1 MYRPTLPSK
10 ALRDTY
16 ITERPDMPAFTRI
29 VVLILAVTGL
39 SLAQPRD
46 AMAAGL
52 PNDNFANAAVISS
65 FPFGDIVD
73 NTTATTEPGEPAG
86 NCGLS
91 EHQTVWYTITPT
103 SDIVVQI
110 DMMGSTIFDP
120 IVNVYQQGGTGLGGL
135 QNLKCGSFNPVTLSL
150 TANVT
155 YYIQAGDEGLS
166 TGGKL
171 HLNVQQISPPPDD
184 NFGNAT
190 AISPAALP
198 FSDTETALAA
208 TTEPGE
214 PVPTCSPRTTI
225 SNSWWY
231 SFTTTSNGS
240 FTAQATSLAILAV
253 YTGSTLADLSQIG
266 CSVDFPLVTFKAVA
280 GTTYYLQVSDTDNGA
295 SGPIAFTLDH
305 APQPVANFSTNLSD
319 PSIFD
324 TVQFINTSEDPA
336 RVGFA
341 SDQYNFGDGTSA
353 AGCCANEPGAVDT
366 TRQYAKDGTYT
377 VTDTVTTTDGRT
389 ATISQVVQVSTH
401 DVAITKLTVP
411 ASASVGR
418 TRPITVQ
425 VSDKRYPETV
435 QMQLFRSNSTGGF
448 DLVGTLTQSITVKS
462 GKQTTPF
469 AFTYTFTPAD
479 GAVGKVTFE
488 AIATIQG
495 ARDALPADNT
505 AFALTTVR

>member
-1 MYRPTLPSK
+1 M
-10 ALRDTY
+10 AV
-16 ITERPDMPAFTRI
+16 FTRI
-29 VVLILAVTGL
+29 VVLLLAVIGIGL
-39 SLAQPRD
+39 TQPGN

-52 PNDNFANAAVISS
+52 PNDNFANATVISS
-65 FPFGDIVD
+65 FPFSDTFD

-86 NCGLS
+86 VCGLS
-91 EHQTVWYTITPT
+91 EHQTVWYSITPT
-103 SDIVVQI
+103 SNIVVQI
-110 DMMGSTIFDP
+110 DMMGSTISDP
-120 IVNVYQQGGTGLGGL
+120 IVNVYQQGGTGIGDL
-135 QNLKCGSFNPVTLSL
+135 QNAKCGSFNSVIVNL
-150 TANVT
+150 TANST
-155 YYIQAGDEGLS
+155 YYIQAGDEGFS

-171 HLNVQQISPPPDD
+171 HLNVHQIPPPPND
-184 NFGNAT
+184 NFANAT

-198 FSDTETALAA
+198 FSDTVTASAA

-214 PVPTCSPRTTI
+214 PVPTCSFTTTI

-231 SFTTTSNGS
+231 SFTATSNGS
-240 FTAQATSLAILAV
+240 FTAQGVGLAILAV

-266 CSVDFPLVTFKAVA
+266 CSADFPLVTFKAVA
-280 GTTYYLQVSDTDNGA
+280 GTTYYLQESDILNGT
-295 SGPIAFTLDH
+295 SGPVLFKLDH
-305 APQPVANFSTNLSD
+305 AAPPFPGFFAIPQD

-324 TVQFINTSEDPA
+324 TVQFINQSGDPA
-336 RVGFA
+336 GLGLA

-353 AGCCANEPGAVDT
+353 AGCCANQRGDVDVSH
-366 TRQYAKDGTYT
+366 QYAKDGSYT

-389 ATISQVVQVSTH
+389 ATTSQVIQVSTH

-435 QMQLFRSNSTGGF
+435 QVQLFRSDTPGGF
-448 DLVGTLTQSITVKS
+448 DLVGTLTQLVLVKS

-469 AFTYTFTPAD
+469 AFTYTYTPGD

-488 AIATIQG
+488 AIATIEG

-505 AFALTTVR
+505 AFALTIVR